1 MWGYNSLDLSI
12 LVRAKEVVRVLSKL
26 LGKRKLHIYAPVDG
40 DIVPLEQVPDSV
52 FSGKM
57 LGEGVAILPTNG
69 HIHAPIDGTVQ
80 VVAQT
85 KHAIGLRSKDGTE
98 VFMHIG
104 LDTVSL
110 KGKGFTVLV
119 NVGDFVSV
127 GQLLVAVDWDFL
139 EAKGKSMITPIVI
152 TNSGERQLQYEGLA
166 KCIMGK
172 TVLMTV
178 MPK

>member
-1 MWGYNSLDLSI
+1 M
-12 LVRAKEVVRVLSKL
+12 LSKL
-26 LGKRKLHIYAPVDG
+26 FGKRKLHIYAPVDG
-40 DIVPLEQVPDSV
+40 DIVPLEQVPDTV

-80 VVAQT
+80 MVANT

-98 VFMHIG
+98 VFIHIG
-104 LDTVSL
+104 LETVL
-110 KGKGFTVLV
+110 LNGKGFTVLV
-119 NVGDFVSV
+119 NVGDYVSV
-127 GQLLVAVDWDFL
+127 GQLLVAVDWDYV
-139 EAKGKSMITPIVI
+139 EAKAKSVITPIVI
-152 TNSGERQLQYEGLA
+152 TNSSERILQFERSP

-178 MPK
+178 LSK